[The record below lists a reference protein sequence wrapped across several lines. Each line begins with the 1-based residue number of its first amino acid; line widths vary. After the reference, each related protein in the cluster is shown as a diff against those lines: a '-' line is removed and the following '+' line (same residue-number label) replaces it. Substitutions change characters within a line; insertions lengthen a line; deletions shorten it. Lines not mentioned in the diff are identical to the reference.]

1 MSRLL
6 KLLLVVLA
14 LFAVVIV
21 GGGLYVSHEFS
32 SGSPGANI
40 SVTVPE
46 GASTSKIGAL
56 LDANHV
62 IRSSQFFR
70 IYVKLRGLGPFQAGE
85 YTFRRNQS
93 ISSAASV
100 LKKGPSSK
108 FLRLTI
114 PEGFTL
120 KEIADR
126 VGQLPG
132 RSAATFLQVAQS
144 GAVHSRFQP
153 AGSTNLEGLLFPD
166 TYFIDPKDTE
176 ETILRRMV
184 ETFDNNAGAAGVQ
197 TYDQIIIASLVESEG
212 KVDADRPKIAQVI
225 YNRLQKGMPLQID
238 ATIIYA
244 RGGVHRENGQVLNK
258 DLQVDS
264 PYNTYKNKGLPPTPI
279 ASAGRA
285 SLSAALAP
293 TPGPW
298 LFYVKFQADG
308 THAFAVT
315 GDEQNRNIADA
326 RRRGVIP

>member
-6 KLLLVVLA
+6 KLLLTVLA
-14 LFAVVIV
+14 VFALVIV
-21 GGGLYVSHEFS
+21 GGGFYVAHQFS
-32 SGSPGANI
+32 SGSPGQQI
-40 SVTVPE
+40 SLAIPE
-46 GASTSKIGAL
+46 GSSTNSIGSLLHSK
-56 LDANHV
+56 HV
-62 IRSSQFFR
+62 IRSSEFFR

-85 YTFRRNQS
+85 YTFRENQS
-93 ISSAASV
+93 ISSAAAT
-100 LKKGPSSK
+100 LKKGPSAK
-108 FLRLTI
+108 FTRLTI

-132 RSAATFLQVAQS
+132 RSSATFMQIAQS
-144 GAVHSRFQP
+144 GVVHSQFQP

-166 TYFIDPKDTE
+166 TYFIDPQDNE
-176 ETILRRMV
+176 EKILRRMV
-184 ETFDNNAGAAGVQ
+184 ETFDKNASALGVQ
-197 TYDQIIIASLVESEG
+197 TYNQVIIASLVESEG

-225 YNRLQKGMPLQID
+225 YNRLEKGMPLQID
-238 ATIIYA
+238 ATVIYA

-285 SLSAALAP
+285 SLTAALSP

-298 LFYVKFQADG
+298 LFYVKFQTDG
-308 THAFAVT
+308 SHAFAVT